1 VGDLGGAEREE
12 VGGRSQ
18 EGLACWGEVGDDC
31 RRACGDRKLR
41 PRQTALSGVA
51 SSSSRAGEPH
61 PGRRSY
67 ALPPRL
73 LLRSGLIC
81 AVCAV

>member
-1 VGDLGGAEREE
+1 MSVQRLAQSWADSPTVPQFGAVGDLGGAEREE

-41 PRQTALSGVA
+41 PRQTAPSGVA
-51 SSSSRAGEPH
+51 SSSPHAGGMY
-61 PGRRSY
+61 PGS
-67 ALPPRL
+67 
-73 LLRSGLIC
+73 
-81 AVCAV
+81 